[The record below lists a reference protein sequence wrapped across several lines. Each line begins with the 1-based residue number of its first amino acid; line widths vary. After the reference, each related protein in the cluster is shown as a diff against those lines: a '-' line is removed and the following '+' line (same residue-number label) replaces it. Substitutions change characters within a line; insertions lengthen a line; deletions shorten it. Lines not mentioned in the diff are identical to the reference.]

1 MYKYAPPYHLNWYL
15 VKKRRK
21 QLARQAYILQSIF
34 LGSLHFALLKNVWEA
49 TKTTLPSFVSQKIV
63 KNHFF
68 IYTYASSLIL
78 QMETITAKSI
88 STVAV
93 MMAKEAIPTWLGLLF
108 HVSGNWN
115 IEGDDGTSSRIKQ
128 QKINDAILNTQLSFL
143 CLQSWWHNFL
153 HNRYTWTSTTHW
165 AIFPIKW
172 IGYLNHF

>member
-1 MYKYAPPYHLNWYL
+1 MISS
-15 VKKRRK
+15 KKEEE
-21 QLARQAYILQSIF
+21 ATCQAGLYFTEYILRELTFCAFKKCLRS
-34 LGSLHFALLKNVWEA
+34 HKNNPPKFCF
-49 TKTTLPSFVSQKIV
+49 TKIV

-93 MMAKEAIPTWLGLLF
+93 MMAKQAIPTWLGLLF

-172 IGYLNHF
+172 VGYLNHF